1 MIYSTNNLT
10 LSLGKHFS
18 LLLRNNG
25 FDVFWKASGRTQP
38 RATVEAKG
46 TATIVPSFPANPT
59 HIKRLTVGS
68 PANHEVVIPA
78 FSLRVLGSPRKLQ
91 RAGIGDPTFERE
103 RSFRIDGLARDS
115 FEHRAFN
122 DMLYDWLQATDVY
135 LDIWNYDVNRAAP
148 PPLEKVWV
156 NTARVSEEELTT
168 GDEAHR
174 YYVSCVAALRYFE

>member
-1 MIYSTNNLT
+1 MT

-18 LLLRNNG
+18 LMLRSQG
-25 FDVFWKASGRTQP
+25 YDILWKASGRKQTH
-38 RATVEAKG
+38 TEGDSKG
-46 TATIVPSFPANPT
+46 TITLVPSFPANPT
-59 HIKRLTVGS
+59 FIKRHTVGS
-68 PANHEVVIPA
+68 PASHEVTIPA
-78 FSLRVLGSPRKLQ
+78 FSLRVLGSPRKIQ

-122 DMLYDWLQATDVY
+122 DMLYDWLQGTDVY
-135 LDIWNYDVNRAAP
+135 LDIWNYDVSRTEP
-148 PPLEKVWV
+148 PPLERAWV
-156 NTARVSEEELTT
+156 STARVSEEELTT